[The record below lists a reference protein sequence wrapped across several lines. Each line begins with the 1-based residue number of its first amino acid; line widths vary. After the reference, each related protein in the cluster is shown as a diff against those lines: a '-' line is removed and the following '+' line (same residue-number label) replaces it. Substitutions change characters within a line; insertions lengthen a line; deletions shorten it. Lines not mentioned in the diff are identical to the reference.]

1 MAIDFMI
8 NLLASVVFF
17 VLGYSINSLRKY
29 LKLRPYRKLWEPF
42 LKESKSLV
50 VVSTRPGPHA
60 RSTLRVSFTEM
71 EGYVEVSKLLSELGS
86 NARVVTDEIS
96 PDEVR
101 SNNLIILGSP
111 AANRVSDMIWQEIS
125 GKLPFVF
132 HLPEQSISIGDRSYI
147 PKEDSEGV
155 LETDYGLI
163 VKSRNPFNQLKSMVI
178 ALGCHG
184 LSTYGTMSLMTELE
198 SVKGIVKSTQDADF
212 VALVQFQLK
221 GNRIIS
227 SKILESYVLAHP
239 S

>member
-8 NLLASVVFF
+8 NLIASVVFF
-17 VLGYSINSLRKY
+17 ILGYSINSLRKY

-42 LKESKSLV
+42 LKEPDSLV
-50 VVSTRPGPHA
+50 VVSTRPGPHV

-71 EGYVEVSKLLSELGS
+71 EGYVEVNKLLSALGS
-86 NARVVTDEIS
+86 NIKVTTDEIS
-96 PDEVR
+96 PDEMR

-111 AANRVSDMIWQEIS
+111 VANRVSEMVWHEIS
-125 GKLPFVF
+125 EKLPFVF
-132 HLPEQSISIGDRSYI
+132 NLPDQSISIGDRDYV

-163 VKSRNPFNQLKSMVI
+163 IKGSNPFDHHRSMLI

-184 LSTYGTMSLMTELE
+184 MSTYGTMRLMTESE
-198 SVKGIVKSTQDADF
+198 SVKDLVKLTQGTDF
-212 VALVQFQLK
+212 AVLVQFQLK
-221 GNRIIS
+221 NKRIVS
-227 SKILESYVLAHP
+227 SKILESYILAHP